1 MFWAPTSK
9 KVINN
14 EKRLRQKQQRKDKK
28 GHLHVSVTAL
38 PNVKL
43 VLLARGLL

>member
-14 EKRLRQKQQRKDKK
+14 EKRLREKTAKKYKK

-38 PNVKL
+38 PKVEL
-43 VLLARGLL
+43 VLLAKGLL